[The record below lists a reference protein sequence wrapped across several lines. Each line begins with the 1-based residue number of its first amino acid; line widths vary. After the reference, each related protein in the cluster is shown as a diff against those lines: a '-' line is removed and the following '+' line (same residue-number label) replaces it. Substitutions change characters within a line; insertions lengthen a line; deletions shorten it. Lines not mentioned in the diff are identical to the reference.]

1 MIPRGS
7 TSRMVVGAGTILGAA
22 VIGLLVISAFVVL
35 VVLLNEGAEG
45 MAEALA
51 DTILQ
56 IMSRPKLGH
65 LLELAALLC
74 IVRRFVADGT
84 GILEVGRAGLVVGDS
99 LGCKRGGGRGRLL
112 EN

>member
-35 VVLLNEGAEG
+35 VVLLNEGEES

-51 DTILQ
+51 HATLQ
-56 IMSRPKLGH
+56 ISSLPKLGH
-65 LLELAALLC
+65 LLEFAALLC
-74 IVRRFVADGT
+74 NVRRLVADVT
-84 GILEVGRAGLVVGDS
+84 GRLQVGRA
-99 LGCKRGGGRGRLL
+99 
-112 EN
+112 